1 MISLAHHNSIIGGFV
16 AVRDGQDG
24 FFPLL
29 ECADGQ
35 GQQLGPVLGGLE
47 AVLAFVLRHP
57 GEDPVRLL
65 HGREDIGV
73 FQGSSAVG
81 KTGRACSNAVNVR
94 QPLVLYE
101 TIIKRPGTRGLPRC

>member
-35 GQQLGPVLGGLE
+35 GQQLGPVLGGLKQYW
-47 AVLAFVLRHP
+47 
-57 GEDPVRLL
+57 LL
-65 HGREDIGV
+65 YYVIREKI
-73 FQGSSAVG
+73 
-81 KTGRACSNAVNVR
+81 
-94 QPLVLYE
+94 LYDFFTE
-101 TIIKRPGTRGLPRC
+101 KR

>member
-24 FFPLL
+24 FFPLPG
-29 ECADGQ
+29 CADGQ
-35 GQQLGPVLGGLE
+35 GQQLGLVLGGLE

-65 HGREDIGV
+65 HGREDIDV
-73 FQGSSAVG
+73 FQGSFAGSGVESVLLGIG
-81 KTGRACSNAVNVR
+81 KL
-94 QPLVLYE
+94 QDVLNLPS
-101 TIIKRPGTRGLPRC
+101 IKKR

>member
-65 HGREDIGV
+65 HGREDIDV
-73 FQGSSAVG
+73 FQGAFADSGVESVLLGIG
-81 KTGRACSNAVNVR
+81 KL
-94 QPLVLYE
+94 QDVLNLPS
-101 TIIKRPGTRGLPRC
+101 IKKR